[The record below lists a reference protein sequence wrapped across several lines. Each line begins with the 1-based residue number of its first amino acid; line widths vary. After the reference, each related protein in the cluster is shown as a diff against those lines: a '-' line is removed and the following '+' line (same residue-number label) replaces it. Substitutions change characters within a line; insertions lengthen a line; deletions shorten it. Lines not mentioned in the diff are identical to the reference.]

1 MTILIGYDA
10 SGEHQKAFELA
21 VVLLAFPSLLAFG
34 LLAEPP
40 RQLKKI
46 LSFLGDLSYP
56 IYAIHWPLLPLIV
69 PLILKLRLGFWPS
82 AGVYLLI
89 TILLGYAAFRFVDA
103 PVSLWLRR
111 KLQPPALANRAGPA
125 LSST

>member
-1 MTILIGYDA
+1 L
-10 SGEHQKAFELA
+10 
-21 VVLLAFPSLLAFG
+21 
-34 LLAEPP
+34 
-40 RQLKKI
+40 RKI

-89 TILLGYAAFRFVDA
+89 TILLGYAAFRCVDA
-103 PVSLWLRR
+103 PLSLWLRR
-111 KLQPPALANRAGPA
+111 KLQPPALTNRSGPA